1 MSSKNTSLLES
12 HNIVNFYGIVP
23 SDIEFNSLQEKYKKY
38 NIQIWLLFLDK
49 EFKKL
54 SSECLKYGFYPYC
67 IGKLYKNLYIIFRK
81 ERTSSDNLFYFL
93 KYYDSIYLNKNIL
106 ILNSNIL
113 YTFRKYILDSNEIS
127 GFLKYDPLL
136 VYTRP
141 DGAVERSR
149 GRTRGLRP
157 LDQRES
163 PLESPEGTRSD
174 NRPDGAV
181 ERSDTSFSWK
191 YVDKLEDSEFKIGDK
206 DSAGIIY
213 DKITFHTHP
222 IPTYKIK
229 KVKVAWP
236 SVEDYMAVAHIYN
249 QKKVIVYHI
258 VISKEGLYIILCKGQ
273 VSEKN
278 IKDKMDIKYNLENI
292 SLFLEKINKVSDN
305 IQTKFYNWKT
315 TTNIF
320 IL

>member
-1 MSSKNTSLLES
+1 MSSKNISLLES
-12 HNIVNFYGIVP
+12 HNIVNFYGTVP
-23 SDIEFNSLQEKYKKY
+23 SDIEFNKLQEKYRKY

-54 SSECLKYGFYPYC
+54 SAECVKSGFYPYC
-67 IGKLYKNLYIIFRK
+67 IGKLDNNLYIIFRK
-81 ERTSSDNLFYFL
+81 ERTSYDNLFYFL
-93 KYYDSIYLNKNIL
+93 KYYDSIYLNQNIL
-106 ILNSNIL
+106 ILNSDIL
-113 YTFRKYILDSNEIS
+113 YTFKKYILNSNEIS
-127 GFLKYDPLL
+127 GFLKYNPLL
-136 VYTRP
+136 V
-141 DGAVERSR
+141 
-149 GRTRGLRP
+149 
-157 LDQRES
+157 
-163 PLESPEGTRSD
+163 GTPSV
-174 NRPDGAV
+174 G
-181 ERSDTSFSWK
+181 SFSWK
-191 YVDKLEDSEFKIGDK
+191 YVDKLDDSKFKIGDK

-222 IPTYKIK
+222 IPTYKLK

-236 SVEDYMAVAHIYN
+236 SVDDYMAVAHIYN

-273 VSEKN
+273 ISEKN